1 MTKRTLSTELT
12 ITLPRNIFAFD
23 YQGKVARKHGK
34 DIILKKGVVLYN
46 PKEVNIRKHKYY
58 KVSKNVYI
66 KVTSTRVNKKLK
78 RLILIKNSYVY
89 NLNGKANKV
98 HNKRVLLKRGLAVD
112 VLHGGKITKVGKY
125 DCYQIGINQ
134 YIKVA
139 NTALK

>member
-1 MTKRTLSTELT
+1 M
-12 ITLPRNIFAFD
+12 
-23 YQGKVARKHGK
+23 
-34 DIILKKGVVLYN
+34 KKGVVLYN

>member
-1 MTKRTLSTELT
+1 MILGRKK
-12 ITLPRNIFAFD
+12 FD
-23 YQGKVARKHGK
+23 
-34 DIILKKGVVLYN
+34 
-46 PKEVNIRKHKYY
+46 
-58 KVSKNVYI
+58 SF
-66 KVTSTRVNKKLK
+66 NKKLK